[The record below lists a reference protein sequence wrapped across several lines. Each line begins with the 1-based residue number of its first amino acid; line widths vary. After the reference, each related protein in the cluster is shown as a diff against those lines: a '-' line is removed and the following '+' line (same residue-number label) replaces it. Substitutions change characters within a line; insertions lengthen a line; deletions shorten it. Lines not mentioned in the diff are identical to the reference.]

1 MHINQF
7 LTFAVT
13 YATREITVFVTL
25 QQHMNK
31 HFQEQK

>member
-13 YATREITVFVTL
+13 YAARESTVLVTL
-25 QQHMNK
+25 QQHVK
-31 HFQEQK
+31 